1 MPSTTAAFAVKA
13 LLCSLLLSLI
23 NFAAA
28 SPQQWKQWTCDELTP
43 NLCELQVESGSV
55 TIKSIPV
62 HYWRYTRKKNDYGN
76 KNDDNQES
84 YQSMSNSNNSSISHS
99 IIALHGGPGWPHS
112 YLLPLKQLACRGDT
126 AEVIFYDQAGC
137 GESVPYANT
146 TATVSNTSA
155 DTTINDAASSVK
167 DQYPH
172 LLDPTYYSEIEL
184 PTLIHHWKLQH
195 YHVLGH
201 SWGTILAQLFAL
213 NYVNKH
219 KKNTTVEGFNTKEEG
234 LQSLILSGPISNAQ
248 AYISAQWNPA
258 DQNNLAS
265 LPPFVQ
271 HRIHALEESKA
282 YDSMEYK
289 AIDSVLSTFFTLRTA
304 PPPDCFG
311 DSAAGVN
318 EEVYVGMQGASEFT
332 ISGVLGDLDLTSRL
346 PELSVPVLL
355 THGKYDT
362 MRPSTVKAIQDQI
375 PISERVMFPHSGHV
389 SMIDDAGLMND
400 VVASFIHRV
409 EEGVEIGGMNEGET
423 TKAAAAADGTV
434 EEGDAVKDSP
444 SHSWAWIKVVIAFL
458 AGLVIGEL
466 KIGRRRNGDGY
477 TTIA

>member
-1 MPSTTAAFAVKA
+1 M
-13 LLCSLLLSLI
+13 
-23 NFAAA
+23 A

-62 HYWRYTRKKNDYGN
+62 HYWRYTRKKNDDGN

-137 GESVPYANT
+137 GDNSLEYISRHNNKRRIIIGKRSVST
-146 TATVSNTSA
+146 FTSP
-155 DTTINDAASSVK
+155 I
-167 DQYPH
+167 
-172 LLDPTYYSEIEL
+172 YYSEIEL
-184 PTLIHHWKLQH
+184 PTLIHHWKLQR

-219 KKNTTVEGFNTKEEG
+219 NKNTTVEGFNTKEEG

-248 AYISAQWNPA
+248 AYISAQWNSA

-444 SHSWAWIKVVIAFL
+444 SHSWTWIKVVTAFL

-477 TTIA
+477 TSIA